1 MASVSDID
9 EMMFDLYNGSL
20 GNFTHVFEDYADDM
34 AMLFDWND
42 IALVSLYTIV
52 FVISIIG
59 NISILLLIG
68 LTRKLRNI
76 TNMLLSNM
84 AVADLAVTVV
94 CIPIAVSQSIY
105 KVWMFGEAM
114 CKFAGFLQGLA
125 VVASIFT
132 ISILSLD
139 RLLAIKYPMI
149 FRRLCTTRIAV
160 RLTIFIWLS
169 SVCIM
174 SPMLHVK
181 KLTSFPIPNKTLYF
195 CHEIWASLKQR
206 ILYDLCLFLI
216 IYIFPGIITTTSYS
230 LIGWRLLTED
240 SHLKRKDSSVSKGIS
255 NNVMS
260 GRRRVAKM
268 LIVLAALFLFCW
280 SPYHIINVY
289 LDFELTQ
296 SKNFTHILSY
306 TILLGHFNSAL
317 NPILYFYGSKT
328 FRRAALRIIR
338 CQKVR
343 STLRG
348 PVHVV
353 VRYTK
358 KNEGNIGIQQNP
370 VVKVLSRSYSSS
382 RSSSSFLYSRSSSIK
397 SPTHRENMKELNSI
411 QKRYDSVSWS
421 KRPIWSND
429 DPIIDTKYAC
439 ADYTHRST
447 AMCQRVIAKHR
458 REILQHSLS
467 IPTTINEESIRSC
480 SCSPTM
486 NAASNNASSEN

>member
-1 MASVSDID
+1 METTSETDGLMLD
-9 EMMFDLYNGSL
+9 TYNGTLSNL
-20 GNFTHVFEDYADDM
+20 TYLFQDYAAGM

-42 IALVSLYTIV
+42 IALVSLYTFV

-114 CKFAGFLQGLA
+114 CKFAGFLQGLG

-132 ISILSLD
+132 LSILSLD

-149 FRRLCTTRIAV
+149 FRRLCTTRIAI

-174 SPMLHVK
+174 SPMLYVK
-181 KLTSFPIPNKTLYF
+181 RLTSFPMPEKTLYF
-195 CHEIWASLKQR
+195 CHEIWASLRQR
-206 ILYDLCLFLI
+206 ILYDLCLFII

-240 SHLKRKDSSVSKGIS
+240 SHLKRKDSSINKSIS

-289 LDFELTQ
+289 LDFELNQ
-296 SKNFTHILSY
+296 SKYFTHILSY

-328 FRRAALRIIR
+328 FRRAALRLIK

-353 VRYTK
+353 VRYSK
-358 KNEGNIGIQQNP
+358 KNEGNIGINQNP

-397 SPTHRENMKELNSI
+397 SPTHRENMKELNCL

-421 KRPIWSND
+421 KRPVWSCEDALMESKFMCND
-429 DPIIDTKYAC
+429 FSN
-439 ADYTHRST
+439 ST
-447 AMCQRVIAKHR
+447 VMCQRIIARHR

-480 SCSPTM
+480 SCSPTL
-486 NAASNNASSEN
+486 NVGSGNASADN